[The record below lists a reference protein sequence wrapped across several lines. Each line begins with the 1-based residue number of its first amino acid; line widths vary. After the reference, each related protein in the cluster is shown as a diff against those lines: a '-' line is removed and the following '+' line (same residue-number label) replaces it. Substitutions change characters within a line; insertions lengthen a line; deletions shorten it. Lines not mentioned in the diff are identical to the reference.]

1 MKEQILNRTK
11 AIGIN
16 SLNLLND
23 LPNNPAGW
31 AIAKQ
36 LARCSTSIGANY
48 RAAIRAKSDLDFINK
63 LKIVEEETDETL
75 YWLEVIEEME
85 YIEAEKTKPLYKETN
100 EILSIIVATINTTR
114 KRINNYK

>member
-1 MKEQILNRTK
+1 MRCDLRFTILDLRCTTYDLRHSVKEQILGRTNAPFRCTIYDIIPIMKEQILARTK

-16 SLNLLND
+16 ALKLLND

-36 LARCSTSIGANY
+36 LARCSTSIGSNY

-63 LKIVEEETDETL
+63 LKIVEEETF
-75 YWLEVIEEME
+75 
-85 YIEAEKTKPLYKETN
+85 
-100 EILSIIVATINTTR
+100 
-114 KRINNYK
+114 